1 MSSVTMHT
9 GAEIS
14 FTAMIGHEK
23 AIGKIPIEV
32 GTIIGIQMILI
43 LRSFQGTEVRQV
55 STLELPTMIIN
66 CITVMLAGEI
76 QRWIG

>member
-1 MSSVTMHT
+1 MHT

-14 FTAMIGHEK
+14 FTAMVGHEK

-55 STLELPTMIIN
+55 TTLELPTMITSY
-66 CITVMLAGEI
+66 ITTMLYGEI